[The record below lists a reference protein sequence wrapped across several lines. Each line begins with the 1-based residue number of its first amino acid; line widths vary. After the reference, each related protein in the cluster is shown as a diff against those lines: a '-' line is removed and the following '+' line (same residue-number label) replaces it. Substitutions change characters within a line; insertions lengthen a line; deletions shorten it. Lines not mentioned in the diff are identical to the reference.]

1 MLMYEEFY
9 ELSGT
14 PFAKGI
20 PTDKLFKS
28 TEFTEVSN
36 RLSYVSKRHLFAVLT
51 GECGTGKSTLLRYMS
66 ETLDSRKYHLLY
78 VSDSKLTPNNFYRLL
93 LEQLGVAPSW
103 NKATAKRQLQEQMSI
118 KQAVDGITTVCVVD
132 ESHLLNQEMLEEIR
146 FMLNMKFDSVSPIA
160 LVLAGQ
166 PELWEKLN
174 LQKCTAI
181 RQRIDIRCHL
191 NKYDCSRTGDYIRH
205 HLSIAGT
212 SGEIFTDGAIQKI
225 FEYSTGIPR
234 MIDKIC
240 TNVLIYGSQNRLRLI
255 DDHTVQRVIDGEFM

>member
-1 MLMYEEFY
+1 MYEGFY

-14 PFAKGI
+14 PFTKGI
-20 PTDKLFKS
+20 PVNKLYKPA
-28 TEFTEVSN
+28 EFTEVSN
-36 RLSYVSKRHLFAVLT
+36 RLEYASQRHLFAVLT

-66 ETLDSRKYHLLY
+66 ETLDPRNYHMLY
-78 VSDSKLTPNNFYRLL
+78 VSDTKLTPNNFYRLL
-93 LEQLGVAPSW
+93 LEQLGIAPSW
-103 NKATAKRQLQEQMSI
+103 SKATAKRQLHEQMSI

-132 ESHLLNQEMLEEIR
+132 ESHLLSHEMLEEIR
-146 FMLNMKFDSVSPIA
+146 FMLNMKFDSVSPIS

-181 RQRIDIRCHL
+181 RQRIDIRCNL

-205 HLSIAGT
+205 HLSIAGA
-212 SGEIFTDGAIQKI
+212 SGEIFTDGAIQKV

-255 DDHTVQRVIDGEFM
+255 DDHAVQMVIDGEFM

>member
-103 NKATAKRQLQEQMSI
+103 NKATAKRQLAASALSKETHVPLCASSVPVAPPLAENGTFVTFPFFAGFADH
-118 KQAVDGITTVCVVD
+118 KNHNFLSFNSSTV
-132 ESHLLNQEMLEEIR
+132 I
-146 FMLNMKFDSVSPIA
+146 SPI
-160 LVLAGQ
+160 LLT
-166 PELWEKLN
+166 P
-174 LQKCTAI
+174 
-181 RQRIDIRCHL
+181 
-191 NKYDCSRTGDYIRH
+191 
-205 HLSIAGT
+205 
-212 SGEIFTDGAIQKI
+212 F
-225 FEYSTGIPR
+225 F
-234 MIDKIC
+234 
-240 TNVLIYGSQNRLRLI
+240 LILLLFI
-255 DDHTVQRVIDGEFM
+255 